1 MNGSGG
7 YFGHDLG
14 AVADCLRGGYGAEP
28 PFTLVR
34 HDADVA
40 RTCLG
45 VTPCRD
51 RRPPTF
57 EELLA
62 FLTENGVDVR
72 IA

>member
-1 MNGSGG
+1 
-7 YFGHDLG
+7 
-14 AVADCLRGGYGAEP
+14 
-28 PFTLVR
+28 
-34 HDADVA
+34 
-40 RTCLG
+40 